1 MPKPKAPKTPGTTMA
16 SAATITLGMVTI
28 PGKLKTV
35 RTGESKKAAGMRTIC
50 PACLPVAEP
59 VVQQYTCV
67 NQHGPFFAAECAKAK
82 EVDGELVPFT
92 GEDVAAVRAAPE
104 ESDHTLI
111 ELEVYPADQAA
122 PYSRQTGV
130 AYFFD
135 AGPGTDAF
143 VGLLRDLVSEPD
155 WVFMA
160 EIVVRG
166 VRRWMRLQAAP
177 HGLEL
182 VELARPEQ
190 VFVYEARELPY
201 PSAYLATAL
210 QLAEAA
216 KRDFDPERFRDGAA
230 ERLAAVLEAKAE
242 GQPVATVTS
251 LPKAAA
257 ADTLETML
265 SASLAVAREQ
275 AA

>member
-16 SAATITLGMVTI
+16 SAATITLGLVTI

-35 RTGESKKAAGMRTIC
+35 RMGESKKTVGMRTIC
-50 PACLPVAEP
+50 PTCLPDAEP
-59 VVQQYTCV
+59 VIQQYTCAHE
-67 NQHGPFFAAECAKAK
+67 HGPFAAAECAKAK
-82 EVDGELVPFT
+82 DVDGELVPFT
-92 GEDVAAVRAAPE
+92 GAEVAAVRAAPE

-111 ELEVYPADQAA
+111 ALEVCPADQVA
-122 PYSRQTGV
+122 PYARQTGV
-130 AYFFD
+130 AYFFA
-135 AGPGTDAF
+135 AGPGTDAY
-143 VGLLRDLVSEPD
+143 VGLLRDLVAEPD

-190 VFVYEARELPY
+190 VFVYEPRELPY

-210 QLAEAA
+210 QLVEAA

-251 LPKAAA
+251 LPTAAPA
-257 ADTLETML
+257 NDLEAML
-265 SASLAVAREQ
+265 AASLAVAREQ